1 MRVRAA
7 PSAYVDSPRQKLD
20 DPIDR
25 GPHPPM
31 ALFTIGF
38 LAGIAA
44 MFTTLYVAHHLSQ
57 IEG

>member
-1 MRVRAA
+1 
-7 PSAYVDSPRQKLD
+7 
-20 DPIDR
+20 
-25 GPHPPM
+25 M

-44 MFTTLYVAHHLSQ
+44 MFTTLYVAHHLSH